1 MKQLR
6 RIHCLRNEKGI
17 SLAEFALILP
27 VFLAILLGIVD
38 LGQGFNTYLGMLN
51 ATREG
56 VIWLA
61 NNPDDLAG
69 MNARISTELARV
81 KLTLEHVNSTRV
93 PEQASYDSGDIIT
106 LRLEYSYDLLFG
118 ALTGLPSLT
127 LRTENT
133 MVVPPSVIP

>member
-1 MKQLR
+1 MKHLQ
-6 RIHCLRNEKGI
+6 RIHGLRNEKGI

-27 VFLAILLGIVD
+27 VFLAILLGMVD
-38 LGQGFNTYLGMLN
+38 MGHGFNTYLGMLN

-56 VIWLA
+56 VRWLA

-69 MNARISTELARV
+69 MNARVSTELARV
-81 KLTLEHVNSTRV
+81 GLTTEHVNATRI
-93 PEQASYDSGDIIT
+93 PEKLTYDSGDLVT
-106 LRLEYSYDLLFG
+106 LKLEYSYDLLFG

-133 MVVPPSVIP
+133 MAVMP

>member
-1 MKQLR
+1 MKHLQ

-27 VFLAILLGIVD
+27 VFLAILLGMVD
-38 LGQGFNTYLGMLN
+38 MGHGFNTYLGMLN

-56 VIWLA
+56 VRWLA

-69 MNARISTELARV
+69 MNARVSTELARV
-81 KLTLEHVNSTRV
+81 GLTTEHVNATRI
-93 PEQASYDSGDIIT
+93 PEKLTYDSGDIVT
-106 LRLEYSYDLLFG
+106 LKLEYSYDLLFG

-133 MVVPPSVIP
+133 MAVMP